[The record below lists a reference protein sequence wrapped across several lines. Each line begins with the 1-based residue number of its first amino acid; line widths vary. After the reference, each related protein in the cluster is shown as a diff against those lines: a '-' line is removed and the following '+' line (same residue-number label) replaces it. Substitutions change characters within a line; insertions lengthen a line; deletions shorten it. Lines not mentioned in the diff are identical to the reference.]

1 MYVSLF
7 VNFPI
12 HSCLQFVGE
21 TWHCRTKLSPHETR
35 KAFCDAVKAADE
47 NPSEKGSST
56 FFVPSVEENAEEC
69 CSPTLD
75 GDDSDVTSNSG
86 EKENTQPRVSEIV
99 ETLDCA
105 NKVLEEIY
113 SDESEES
120 VDSDNVSTCD
130 ELESKLQ
137 EENLQVGPISSS
149 VAKTSLC
156 TESTKSPTVQ
166 NEELT
171 EATHSNDPNKC
182 EFCCK
187 AFRSKVALRKH
198 LRKHD
203 IGKMF
208 KCSECVRTFREK
220 SQLAKHMRT
229 HTGEKPYSCEF
240 CGRKFATNSSRQIH
254 VRTHT
259 GEKPYKC
266 QQCSKA
272 FCGKGDLTTHMRTHS
287 EEKQFKCSTC
297 FKSYRRSQHLRI
309 HIRTHTGEKPYKC
322 LYCPRTFKYDHHC
335 QYHIRTH
342 TGERPHKCAAS
353 GVPRVSRARRQTQFW
368 RPHPAR

>member
-12 HSCLQFVGE
+12 HSCLKFVDE
-21 TWHCRTKLSPHETR
+21 TWHCRKKSPPHETR
-35 KAFCDAVKAADE
+35 KRICNAVKAIHE

-56 FFVPSVEENAEEC
+56 FFVPSVEENAEC
-69 CSPTLD
+69 CSSTLD
-75 GDDSDVTSNSG
+75 GDDSDVTSSSG
-86 EKENTQPRVSEIV
+86 ENENTKPRVSEIV

-105 NKVLEEIY
+105 NKVLEKPY
-113 SDESEES
+113 SNPFEES
-120 VDSDNVSTCD
+120 VNSDNVSTCD
-130 ELESKLQ
+130 EWESKLQ
-137 EENLQVGPISSS
+137 EENSQVAPISSS

-156 TESTKSPTVQ
+156 PESSKSDTVQ

-187 AFRSKVALRKH
+187 AFRNKVALRKH

-203 IGKMF
+203 VGKMF
-208 KCSECVRTFREK
+208 QCSLCVRTFCEK
-220 SQLAKHMRT
+220 RFLTNHMRT